1 MHIRQT
7 WSVLFIVATAPT
19 VWAQTPIRP
28 AREVSA
34 AIRMAKA
41 RGPLQQTFDPADT
54 LRPLPIGTYA
64 REGAIAVG
72 LLGAVAGGFL
82 AELSCGLSEDVNK
95 TCTGSFLLGG
105 VIGGALGAIP
115 GAIIGGLFPKY
126 PKNTRVVDPEGV
138 PDRPNEAAGSSLFR

>member
-1 MHIRQT
+1 MHLRLT
-7 WSVLFIVATAPT
+7 WSVFFILATAPAA
-19 VWAQTPIRP
+19 WAQTPIRP

-41 RGPLQQTFDPADT
+41 PGPLQQTLSESDT
-54 LRPLPIGTYA
+54 LKPAPIGTYA

-82 AELSCGLSEDVNK
+82 AELSCGLSEDANK
-95 TCTGSFLLGG
+95 TCTGSFLIGG

-126 PKNTRVVDPEGV
+126 PKNTRVINPEGI
-138 PDRPNEAAGSSLFR
+138 PDGPSE